1 MTKTKNID
9 KEISEKDKG
18 KDKENTRAKTK
29 KYKGKD
35 KDEGS
40 RYDVG
45 FHQIDRGALCN
56 RRLSSEY

>member
-1 MTKTKNID
+1 MTMAKTKKID
-9 KEISEKDKG
+9 KEINEKA
-18 KDKENTRAKTK
+18 RAKTK
-29 KYKGKD
+29 KYKGNDKD
-35 KDEGS
+35 KGS